1 MPAIVSVGTSVPEF
15 AIDQEEARQLA
26 RRLFI
31 PSLEQ
36 AERLLSVFDHAAI
49 ERRYLSRPAQ
59 WFLEEHTWAEK
70 NQVYIETACRL
81 GKEAI
86 QRCLAKVNL
95 SPDQIDHL
103 IFVST
108 TGLAT
113 PSLDA
118 HLINQLQM
126 NPHVKRTPIWGLGCA
141 GGVVGLA
148 RAYEAAKATATSRV
162 LLLTVECCGL
172 TFHQQD
178 HSKRNLVATSLFADG
193 AAAALIVGDEVSWPK
208 PMMGPQI
215 TNSMSTL
222 IPDTL
227 EIMGWNVVE
236 DGWEVVFSK
245 RIPQLVKSHVKPAL
259 HRFLASQGLTK
270 DKVDHYITHP
280 GGRKVLEAY
289 QEAFALPFSTFAHSY
304 AILREYGNMSSVTVL
319 FVLAR
324 EMEESHRFGS
334 YGLVSALGPGFCAEF
349 VLLQWGTDA
358 KPSDQHKGS
367 DSL

>member
-1 MPAIVSVGTSVPEF
+1 MPAIVAVGTSVPEF
-15 AIDQEEARQLA
+15 TIDQEEARQLA
-26 RRLFI
+26 RKLFT

-49 ERRYLSRPAQ
+49 KRRYLSRPAQ

-86 QRCLAKVNL
+86 ERCLAKANL

-113 PSLDA
+113 PSIDA

-141 GGVVGLA
+141 GGVAGLA
-148 RAYEAAKATATSRV
+148 RAFEVAKAMATSRV

-193 AAAALIVGDEVSWPK
+193 AAAALIVGDEVSWPE
-208 PMMGPQI
+208 PLIGPQI
-215 TNSMSTL
+215 ANTMSTL

-227 EIMGWNVVE
+227 DIMGWNVVE
-236 DGWEVVFSK
+236 NGWEVVFSK
-245 RIPQLVKSHVKPAL
+245 RIPQLVKSHVQPAL
-259 HRFLASQGLTK
+259 QKFLDMQGLTK
-270 DKVDHYITHP
+270 ENIDHYITHP

-289 QEAFALPFSTFAHSY
+289 QEAFSLPASFFAHSY
-304 AILREYGNMSSVTVL
+304 SILREYGNMSSATVL

-334 YGLVSALGPGFCAEF
+334 YGLVSALGPGFSAEF
-349 VLLQWGTDA
+349 VLLQWGTDT
-358 KPSDQHKGS
+358 KPSKKQERS
-367 DSL
+367 VSL

>member
-1 MPAIVSVGTSVPEF
+1 MPAIVAVGTSVPEF

-26 RRLFI
+26 QRLFT

-59 WFLEEHTWAEK
+59 WFLEEHSWAEK

-86 QRCLAKVNL
+86 QRCLAKANL
-95 SPDQIDHL
+95 LPDQIDHL

-113 PSLDA
+113 PSIDA

-126 NPHVKRTPIWGLGCA
+126 NPHVRRTPIWGLGCA
-141 GGVVGLA
+141 GGVAGLA
-148 RAYEAAKATATSRV
+148 RAFEVAKATASSRV
-162 LLLTVECCGL
+162 LLLTIECCGL

-178 HSKRNLVATSLFADG
+178 RSKRNLVATSLFADG
-193 AAAALIVGDEVSWPK
+193 AAAALIVGDEVSWPE
-208 PMMGPQI
+208 PMIGPQI
-215 TNSMSTL
+215 TNTMSTL
-222 IPDTL
+222 IPNTL

-245 RIPQLVKSHVKPAL
+245 RIPQLVKSDVEPAMQ
-259 HRFLASQGLTK
+259 RFLTLQGLTK
-270 DKVDHYITHP
+270 DRIEHYITHP

-289 QEAFALPFSTFAHSY
+289 QEAFALPASFFAHSY
-304 AILREYGNMSSVTVL
+304 AVLREYGNMSSATVL
-319 FVLAR
+319 FVLER

-334 YGLVSALGPGFCAEF
+334 YGLVSALGPGFSAEF
-349 VLLQWGTDA
+349 VLLQWGTDEE
-358 KPSDQHKGS
+358 PSDRPQGS